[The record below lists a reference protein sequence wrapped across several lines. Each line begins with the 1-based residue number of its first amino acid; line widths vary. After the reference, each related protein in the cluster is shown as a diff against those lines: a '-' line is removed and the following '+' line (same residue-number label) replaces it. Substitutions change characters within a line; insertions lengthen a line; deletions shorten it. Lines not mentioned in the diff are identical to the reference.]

1 MKPSISSLLLPL
13 KANVRADVLVGI
25 FPPQQNPCLFDH
37 LVSQCQQLVGNFEAK
52 RFRGLEVDYQFIL
65 GRVLHR
71 QLGRLLAF
79 EDARV
84 ASEPEALLQVLTNTL
99 YRFKR
104 IGLEA
109 GPLSQWLYSVLA
121 EAGLPVICVETR
133 HMRAMLKAQINK
145 TDRNDARGLAQMMR
159 VGLYRPVHVKTLRS
173 QKLRML
179 LTHRKLL
186 QSKAI
191 AIENDLRG
199 TLRNFGLKVGMVG
212 TVKFEARFK
221 ELVANLPD
229 LAVLVEP
236 LLIVRRV
243 VREQLGILHR
253 RVLAIVRDDD
263 VCRRLMTIPGVGAV
277 VALTYRATVD
287 VPARFRNS
295 KAVGAVFGLTP
306 AKYQSGE
313 NDRTGAISRCGD
325 EMMRMMLYEA
335 AQIMLVRSAKWSWLK
350 AWAMKIA
357 RHRGMKKAIVALA
370 RRLAVIMHRIWVDG
384 TEFRWTREVAAA

>member
-1 MKPSISSLLLPL
+1 MDYF
-13 KANVRADVLVGI
+13 A
-25 FPPQQNPCLFDH
+25 
-37 LVSQCQQLVGNFEAK
+37 
-52 RFRGLEVDYQFIL
+52 GLEVSVKETSVCIVDDTGKIV
-65 GRVLHR
+65 REVK
-71 QLGRLLAF
+71 
-79 EDARV
+79 V
-84 ASEPEALLQVLTNTL
+84 ASEPAALLAVLKNRS
-99 YRFKR
+99 YHFKR

-109 GPLSQWLYSVLA
+109 GPLSQWLFSALA

-133 HMRAMLKAQINK
+133 HMRAALKAQINK
-145 TDRNDARGLAQMMR
+145 TDRNDARGIAQMMR

-191 AIENDLRG
+191 AIENDLRA

-212 TVKFEARFK
+212 TVKFETRIK
-221 ELVANLPD
+221 ELVEDLPD
-229 LAVLVEP
+229 LTVLVEP

-243 VREQLGILHR
+243 LREQIGILHR
-253 RVLAIVRDDD
+253 RLLTIVRDDD
-263 VCRRLMTIPGVGAV
+263 VCRRLMTVPGVGPV

-313 NDRTGAISRCGD
+313 IDRTGGISRCGD
-325 EMMRMMLYEA
+325 EMMRAMLYEA
-335 AQIMLVRSAKWSWLK
+335 AHIMLVRSTKWSWLK
-350 AWAMKIA
+350 AWAMQIA
-357 RHRGMKKAIVALA
+357 RRRGLKKAIVALA

-384 TEFRWTREVAAA
+384 TEFRWAREQATAAV

>member
-1 MKPSISSLLLPL
+1 MQHYVGLDVSVKETSVCIVDKAGKVIREVKVATKPVAIL
-13 KANVRADVLVGI
+13 AVLT
-25 FPPQQNPCLFDH
+25 
-37 LVSQCQQLVGNFEAK
+37 E
-52 RFRGLEVDYQFIL
+52 
-65 GRVLHR
+65 
-71 QLGRLLAF
+71 
-79 EDARV
+79 
-84 ASEPEALLQVLTNTL
+84 EALAIE
-99 YRFKR
+99 R

-109 GPLSQWLYSVLA
+109 GPLSQWLYSALA

-133 HMRAMLKAQINK
+133 HMKAALSAQINK
-145 TDRNDARGLAQMMR
+145 TDRNDARGIAQMMR
-159 VGLYRPVHVKTLRS
+159 AGLYRPVHVKTLRS

-212 TVKFEARFK
+212 KVRFEARIQ
-221 ELVANLPD
+221 ELVENIPD

-243 VREQLGILHR
+243 LREQIVILHR
-253 RVLAIVRDDD
+253 RLLAIVRDDD
-263 VCRRLMTIPGVGAV
+263 VCRRLMTVPGVGPV

-306 AKYQSGE
+306 SKYQSGQ
-313 NDRTGAISRCGD
+313 NDRTGGISRCGD

-335 AQIMLVRSAKWSWLK
+335 AQSMLVRSAKWSWLK

-370 RRLAVIMHRIWVDG
+370 RRLAVIMHRVWVDG

>member
-1 MKPSISSLLLPL
+1 LGAALQADGENEVRIYGL
-13 KANVRADVLVGI
+13 KHQKEKRSMDHFAGLDVSVKETSVCIVDDTGRMVR
-25 FPPQQNPCLFDH
+25 
-37 LVSQCQQLVGNFEAK
+37 
-52 RFRGLEVDYQFIL
+52 EVK
-65 GRVLHR
+65 
-71 QLGRLLAF
+71 
-79 EDARV
+79 V
-84 ASEPEALLQVLTNTL
+84 ASEPEALLQVLMNPC
-99 YRFKR
+99 YQFKR

-109 GPLSQWLYSVLA
+109 GPLSQWLFSVLA

-133 HMRAMLKAQINK
+133 HMRAVLKAQINK
-145 TDRNDARGLAQMMR
+145 TDRNDARGMAQMMR

-191 AIENDLRG
+191 AIDNDLRA
-199 TLRNFGLKVGMVG
+199 TLRNFGRKVGTVG
-212 TVKFEARFK
+212 TVKFEARIK
-221 ELVANLPD
+221 ELVEDLPD
-229 LAVLVEP
+229 LAALVEP

-243 VREQLGILHR
+243 LREQVGILHR
-253 RVLAIVRDDD
+253 RLLAIVRDDD
-263 VCRRLMTIPGVGAV
+263 VCRRLMTVPGVGPV

-306 AKYQSGE
+306 AKHQSGE
-313 NDRTGAISRCGD
+313 VDRSGAISRCGD

-335 AQIMLVRSAKWSWLK
+335 AQIMLVRSTKWSWLK

-384 TEFRWTREVAAA
+384 TEFRWTRDVVAA